1 LVEET
6 RVKIL
11 GSNMFG
17 PNNLLLKQDDPLL
30 AGIGVLGLYPDE
42 ISNDVIFVPVTPS
55 HDTF

>member
-1 LVEET
+1 LGEGT

-17 PNNLLLKQDDPLL
+17 SNNLLLKQDELLL
-30 AGIGVLGLYPDE
+30 AGIGFFIPNE
-42 ISNDVIFVPVTPS
+42 ISNDMIFVPITPS